1 MRIAGV
7 PSLAPTLCWQCA
19 SGKVVALDDIFNARS
34 LNERFHYCGLPGS
47 GRERSNAM
55 EGKINTELSCS
66 TETMNPALRYKRGWA
81 FQAK

>member
-34 LNERFHYCGLPGS
+34 LNERFHYLPLPDSDRKTPQS
-47 GRERSNAM
+47 GGRKK
-55 EGKINTELSCS
+55 GKKEQAPKH
-66 TETMNPALRYKRGWA
+66 PA
-81 FQAK
+81 